1 MDKNLLIQIEQIY
14 TEGKKNKEDIF
25 KIVNDIYSIIPIHK
39 LTVKEKVIVSG
50 TILRLLQRD
59 DRLILAKKLL
69 EEQVVNQREKLSV
82 WSAITAQSSQI
93 DTGYIAQH
101 LVSLQTQI
109 PGQGMR
115 GKGDDLSDGSEVKS
129 ANFLDSLDQRGAIA
143 PRWNFTAIN
152 PQIMEQ
158 FLTYESLYLLSMDL
172 NTNGFFRTRIWKVNV
187 LKHKVLRERYIEWMN
202 IKGYPKFKNTTDYP
216 SVNFQLFPPRNG
228 TEENFARHGNG
239 RSNGFKPIKIALEG
253 VDGAELI
260 FRADEAPTGEIIISK
275 F

>member
-1 MDKNLLIQIEQIY
+1 MEKDLLKQIKQIY
-14 TEGKKNKEDIF
+14 FEGKENKEDIY
-25 KIVNDIYSIIPIHK
+25 DIINNIYIIIPTHK
-39 LTVKEKVIVSG
+39 LTVNEKVQVSA
-50 TILRLLQRD
+50 TILRLLDRD
-59 DRLILAKKLL
+59 DRLKLAKKLL
-69 EEQVVNQREKLSV
+69 EEQVVRQREKLSL
-82 WSAITAQSSQI
+82 WSTITAQSSQI

-129 ANFLDSLDQRGAIA
+129 ANFLDSLDKRGATA

-172 NTNGFFRTRIWKVNV
+172 NSNGLFRTRIWKVNV
-187 LKHKVLRERYIEWMN
+187 LKHKVLRERYIEWMK
-202 IKGYPKFKNTTDYP
+202 IKGYPKFQNTTDYP

-239 RSNGFKPIKIALEG
+239 RSNGFQPIRIALEG
-253 VDGAELI
+253 VEGADLI
-260 FRADEAPTGEIIISK
+260 FRADETPTGEILISK